1 MPQSGNSFITRQA
14 ESSTEKRNIL
24 NLRNSKWIFFSFF
37 NVFLMFLEK
46 REVMFSFRN
55 RISAK
60 VGREAPT

>member
-46 REVMFSFRN
+46 REVMFSFFG
-55 RISAK
+55 I
-60 VGREAPT
+60 E